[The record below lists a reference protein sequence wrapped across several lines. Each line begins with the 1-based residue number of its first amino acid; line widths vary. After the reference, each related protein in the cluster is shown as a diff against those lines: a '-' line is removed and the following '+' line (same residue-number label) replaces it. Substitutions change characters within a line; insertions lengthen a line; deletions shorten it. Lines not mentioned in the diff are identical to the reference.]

1 MCSPTSCKGLSWVIF
16 KINISILVLRK
27 AVLVSQSVHCCGSD
41 INILATAA
49 TASSGAHG
57 HDCTSIEKENYLH
70 IYNINWHKTSGS
82 NFSWNNLNFSI
93 NCIRTHLSK
102 VKLVS
107 TAPSSQI
114 NTFPICSYGN
124 CSVRALECLLI
135 KGALNAPQGSGST
148 VNIIISLAD
157 TLGRLF
163 SSRSPVYTC
172 SYAWSPP
179 PHLSVWLISR
189 AIHME
194 MAAIHRGN
202 PGRATR
208 SLPSLLPNQSLLL
221 LPYFKVLYCL
231 IASPSF
237 FFQSSSGSISPS
249 GWKPPRT
256 CQFLNPFGCILCV
269 CFWVL
274 ALWGW
279 SRGHRVIFELTGN
292 VGGMHHH
299 RPCRHS
305 GCNCLSRT

>member
-1 MCSPTSCKGLSWVIF
+1 MHHRVLARLWTLSSLLQIPLVACSPPGAL
-16 KINISILVLRK
+16 SILV
-27 AVLVSQSVHCCGSD
+27 AM
-41 INILATAA
+41 
-49 TASSGAHG
+49 
-57 HDCTSIEKENYLH
+57 HD
-70 IYNINWHKTSGS
+70 
-82 NFSWNNLNFSI
+82 
-93 NCIRTHLSK
+93 
-102 VKLVS
+102 
-107 TAPSSQI
+107 P
-114 NTFPICSYGN
+114 
-124 CSVRALECLLI
+124 
-135 KGALNAPQGSGST
+135 
-148 VNIIISLAD
+148 
-157 TLGRLF
+157 
-163 SSRSPVYTC
+163 
-172 SYAWSPP
+172 PP

-256 CQFLNPFGCILCV
+256 CQFLKPFGCILCV

-299 RPCRHS
+299 RPCLHS